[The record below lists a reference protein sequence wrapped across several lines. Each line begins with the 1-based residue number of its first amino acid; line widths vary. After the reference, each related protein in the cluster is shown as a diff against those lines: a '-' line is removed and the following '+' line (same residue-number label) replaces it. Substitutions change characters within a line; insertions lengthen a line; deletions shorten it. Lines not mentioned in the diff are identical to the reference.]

1 MVWVT
6 IWAKVRTPSYWTFW
20 PGTKIAALGAK
31 LYLSAGMAWAAPIQR
46 FSTRVRAASSD
57 FAGSTGEPGAM
68 VAIPLIWPPAGGGDW
83 GCCADAAAVARARAT
98 TRIDWVRFISS

>member
-31 LYLSAGMAWAAPIQR
+31 LYFSAGIAWAAPIQR
-46 FSTRVRAASSD
+46 FSRRVTEASKD
-57 FAGSTGEPGAM
+57 FAGLTAEPA
-68 VAIPLIWPPAGGGDW
+68 AGGAGGARRTPSLTGGGVDW
-83 GCCADAAAVARARAT
+83 ACAT
-98 TRIDWVRFISS
+98 PSLYKPDWA